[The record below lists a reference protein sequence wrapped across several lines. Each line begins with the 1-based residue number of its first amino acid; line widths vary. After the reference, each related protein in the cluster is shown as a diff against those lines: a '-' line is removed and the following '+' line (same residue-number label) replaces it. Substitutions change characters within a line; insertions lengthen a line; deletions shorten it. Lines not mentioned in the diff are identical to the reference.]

1 MSDETPAAEP
11 VEPAAN
17 PSPFDPDNAEPYD
30 RHTRVTPEELHR
42 ICPRDQEWADHEN
55 EIHPNRRW
63 RAVPCRLVGARHPI
77 CDGHTRPGEPCE
89 MFPRQFSTVC
99 KMHGGN
105 APRAREMENRRRN
118 TAKAEALMARFARPR
133 DVDPQT
139 AMAETL
145 QSKAGQVMYLRALVN
160 NLDQG
165 GLKQVDKS
173 GQFERP
179 SVWVEMLWRVEK
191 DLAEIC
197 RMMIDVG
204 FAERQARYVDAQALM
219 LVAGLGWLRKELGH
233 GDDPRW
239 EEAERAML
247 MSLAQG
253 MAPGN
258 RPPEGRRII
267 EGQAA

>member
-1 MSDETPAAEP
+1 MSDDDVVVDAVRDAGSGTPA
-11 VEPAAN
+11 
-17 PSPFDPDNAEPYD
+17 D
-30 RHTRVTPEELHR
+30 LHR
-42 ICPRDQEWADHEN
+42 VCPRDQAWADEEN
-55 EIHPNRRW
+55 ERHPNRRHV
-63 RAVPCRLVGARHPI
+63 AVPCELVGQRHPI
-77 CDGHTRPGEPCE
+77 CDGHTRPGKPCG
-89 MFPRQFSTVC
+89 MFPRLLETVC

-105 APRAREMENRRRN
+105 APRSREAGQRRRD
-118 TAKAEALMARFARPR
+118 AVKAERVLARFARPV

-160 NLDQG
+160 NLGQG
-165 GLKQVDKS
+165 NLKQVDKT

-197 RMMIDVG
+197 KMMIDVG
-204 FAERQARYVDAQALM
+204 FAERQARYVDAQALL
-219 LVAGLGWLRKELGH
+219 LVAGLGWMRKELGFETD
-233 GDDPRW
+233 GRW

-253 MAPGN
+253 MAPDK
-258 RPPEGRRII
+258 RPPEGRRRTVAI
-267 EGQAA
+267 EGVSADAA